1 MTQRVLFISN
11 GHGEDNHSAHIIQ
24 SLRELAP
31 QVEIAAL
38 AIVGDGSAYRRL
50 GVPLIA
56 PTQTLP
62 SGGFTYMNRWLL
74 LEDLRSGLLQLT
86 WQQWQDMRRYA
97 PCCDLVHATGDS
109 VGQSFA
115 YGSQRPF
122 ISFISCLSAL
132 YEGHLQLDLL
142 LQWYFRSSRCLQV
155 FTRDVATA
163 ENLQQQGFNKA
174 KFGGIPSLDR
184 LKPQGKDLHCPAGSL
199 LIALLPGSRLPEAL
213 RNFQL
218 QLRLVQ
224 AVARL
229 QADLQAGSKAKW
241 GENQGSV
248 APLQFR
254 AALVPGVM
262 TALPELAATEG
273 WEWQASGKLVWHG
286 EMSNSENPVNS
297 TGQTVEILC
306 YSDAF
311 NDILHQATLI
321 VGMAGLA
328 VDQAVALGKPVLQIP
343 GEGPQFTYR
352 FAEAQNRLLGLSA
365 QTIGTRPADR
375 FILQEAAQCLLKTVN
390 DRSYLEQA
398 AHNGQQRLGQLGA
411 SYRIAERIVQQLRGQ
426 DSDSLVND

>member
-74 LEDLRSGLLQLT
+74 LEDLRSGLLGLT
-86 WQQWQDMRRYA
+86 WQQWQAMRRYA
-97 PCCDLVHATGDS
+97 PSCDLVHATGDS

-163 ENLQQQGFNKA
+163 ENLQQQGLAKV

-199 LIALLPGSRLPEAL
+199 LIGLLPGSRLPEAL

-224 AVARL
+224 AVAEL
-229 QADLQAGSKAKW
+229 GAESSAELSAESTI
-241 GENQGSV
+241 

-262 TALPELAATEG
+262 TALPELAAAEG
-273 WEWQASGKLVWHG
+273 WECQAPGKLVWR
-286 EMSNSENPVNS
+286 SEHHP
-297 TGQTVEILC
+297 GQTVEILC

-311 NDILHQATLI
+311 NDILHQSTLI
-321 VGMAGLA
+321 LGMAGLA

-390 DRSYLEQA
+390 DRAYLEQA
-398 AHNGQQRLGQLGA
+398 TLNGQQRLGQLGA
-411 SYRIAERIVQQLRGQ
+411 SYRIAETIVEQLGGGRIRNYSPNPEIRPL
-426 DSDSLVND
+426 

>member
-86 WQQWQDMRRYA
+86 WQQWQAMRRYA

-184 LKPQGKDLHCPAGSL
+184 LKPQGKDLQTYRQARRQNG
-199 LIALLPGSRLPEAL
+199 AKTREAL
-213 RNFQL
+213 PHSSF
-218 QLRLVQ
+218 
-224 AVARL
+224 
-229 QADLQAGSKAKW
+229 
-241 GENQGSV
+241 
-248 APLQFR
+248 
-254 AALVPGVM
+254 
-262 TALPELAATEG
+262 
-273 WEWQASGKLVWHG
+273 
-286 EMSNSENPVNS
+286 
-297 TGQTVEILC
+297 
-306 YSDAF
+306 
-311 NDILHQATLI
+311 
-321 VGMAGLA
+321 
-328 VDQAVALGKPVLQIP
+328 VL
-343 GEGPQFTYR
+343 
-352 FAEAQNRLLGLSA
+352 L
-365 QTIGTRPADR
+365 
-375 FILQEAAQCLLKTVN
+375 
-390 DRSYLEQA
+390 
-398 AHNGQQRLGQLGA
+398 
-411 SYRIAERIVQQLRGQ
+411 
-426 DSDSLVND
+426 

>member
-86 WQQWQDMRRYA
+86 WQQWQAMRRYA

-224 AVARL
+224 AVAEL
-229 QADLQAGSKAKW
+229 KAEF
-241 GENQGSV
+241 GEYQTSV
-248 APLQFR
+248 PLLQFC

-262 TALPELAATEG
+262 TALPDLAATEG
-273 WEWQASGKLVWHG
+273 WEWQASGKLVWHRESQG
-286 EMSNSENPVNS
+286 GSHVHS
-297 TGQTVEILC
+297 TVEILC

-311 NDILHQATLI
+311 NDIVHQATLI

-390 DRSYLEQA
+390 DRSYLAQA

-411 SYRIAERIVQQLRGQ
+411 SYRIAERIIQQLRGQ
-426 DSDSLVND
+426 DSDSLVNS